1 MESTN
6 FIIGNTASDSV
17 KNNTKTD
24 QKPTNKRKGEKYQ
37 TDASFLKKNVI
48 KGVKKNPTIELLRAA
63 VRETTDTP
71 AGLWDRYNPCYKR
84 DNEIKPKNVFKIS
97 TAFLTPSKNY
107 QIEMIA
113 TDNPSTIQ
121 GDYGKMIQKFKQT
134 HEWTYNES
142 IVVFF
147 FRLLNTTKEK
157 NVTVFV
163 MDIPSFL
170 HSFKST
176 SFLKAHM
183 HKTAILLSKS
193 WNAVN
198 SSSDKAAI
206 RSSNE
211 LPLILDYRDMG
222 WSKPSPVELA
232 LVGTTYNHTL
242 ETQDDT
248 DIVNCEPK
256 KIVFQLRYQISNS
269 RAKKGML
276 CLTSDEWIDFIEQ
289 YEFRQ
294 FYTKLWDFL
303 PLTSAYS
310 DRLQGYFE
318 LTTHSAISPKPL
330 YINTGEKET
339 NVSNTRTSEENTLY
353 GESEE

>member
-1 MESTN
+1 
-6 FIIGNTASDSV
+6 
-17 KNNTKTD
+17 
-24 QKPTNKRKGEKYQ
+24 
-37 TDASFLKKNVI
+37 
-48 KGVKKNPTIELLRAA
+48 
-63 VRETTDTP
+63 
-71 AGLWDRYNPCYKR
+71 
-84 DNEIKPKNVFKIS
+84 
-97 TAFLTPSKNY
+97 
-107 QIEMIA
+107 
-113 TDNPSTIQ
+113 
-121 GDYGKMIQKFKQT
+121 
-134 HEWTYNES
+134 
-142 IVVFF
+142 
-147 FRLLNTTKEK
+147 
-157 NVTVFV
+157 
-163 MDIPSFL
+163 
-170 HSFKST
+170 
-176 SFLKAHM
+176 
-183 HKTAILLSKS
+183 
-193 WNAVN
+193 
-198 SSSDKAAI
+198 
-206 RSSNE
+206 
-211 LPLILDYRDMG
+211 MG

-339 NVSNTRTSEENTLY
+339 NVSNTLTSEENTLY